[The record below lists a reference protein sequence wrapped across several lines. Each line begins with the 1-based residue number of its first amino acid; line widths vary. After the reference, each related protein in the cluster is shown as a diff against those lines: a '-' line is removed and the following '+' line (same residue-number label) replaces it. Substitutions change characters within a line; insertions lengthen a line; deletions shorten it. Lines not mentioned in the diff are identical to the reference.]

1 MEYIIYIR
9 NYISVLSKA
18 NPYLTME
25 SNELLYNFDD
35 YNFIRNDKF
44 IGKTKIFKKILHLTK
59 NLDLI
64 SNIVGYDDIKDCEDK
79 IVSHSKFM
87 VKTSSKLVNLI
98 LYIIINSILDSKD
111 NKTEE
116 EVLTNFIYE
125 MVIKLEND
133 NKFKNKYSKL
143 FAEKQIKVINEENK
157 DRNLYVME
165 LLDNET
171 RKLRNEMTSCGLT
184 EYKNLAKDFEDVLDK
199 EDNDKKLRIRCME
212 LYGDNFTDD
221 QLDNLRE
228 EQNNQARIEAE
239 IHEDNEIYEDAEGD
253 EEMGV
258 F

>member
-1 MEYIIYIR
+1 
-9 NYISVLSKA
+9 
-18 NPYLTME
+18 
-25 SNELLYNFDD
+25 
-35 YNFIRNDKF
+35 
-44 IGKTKIFKKILHLTK
+44 
-59 NLDLI
+59 
-64 SNIVGYDDIKDCEDK
+64 
-79 IVSHSKFM
+79 
-87 VKTSSKLVNLI
+87 
-98 LYIIINSILDSKD
+98 
-111 NKTEE
+111 
-116 EVLTNFIYE
+116 
-125 MVIKLEND
+125 
-133 NKFKNKYSKL
+133 
-143 FAEKQIKVINEENK
+143 
-157 DRNLYVME
+157 ME

-212 LYGDNFTDD
+212 LYGDNFTDA